1 MSYPKFVINDIYEDD
16 DCNYFDMHIECG
28 NVTVKMPESD
38 FNYESDDIFKQM
50 HNEWI
55 NGPGFSDFECSD
67 NPDLCDPIQM
77 LNWNIKNCG
86 IFYRR
91 KGNIKEI
98 IISTSNISSFT
109 TMNIAFD
116 IVDEESFINNLLECS
131 NMLQSFTKFK

>member
-1 MSYPKFVINDIYEDD
+1 MSYPKFVINDIYEDEN
-16 DCNYFDMHIECG
+16 CNYFDMYIECG

-55 NGPGFSDFECSD
+55 NGPGFYDGCSD
-67 NPDLCDPIQM
+67 NHDACDPIQM

-98 IISTSNISSFT
+98 IISSSNICSFT
-109 TMNIAFD
+109 EMNISFD
-116 IVDEESFINNLLECS
+116 IVDEEGFINNLLNCS
-131 NMLQSFTKFK
+131 NILQSFKKQSK